1 MPFIL
6 FLFLLLPTQA
16 LAEDHYS
23 MSDYCTEIAAVLQD
37 SVRDGT
43 LTYKEA
49 GTILGNCFRTEEW

>member
-1 MPFIL
+1 MYIIL
-6 FLFLLLPTQA
+6 PLLLLLPVPA

-37 SVRDGT
+37 SVRNGT